1 MHSWTG
7 ASVCGVIVILGGIK
21 AAHYLSVTKCGVS
34 SEKGGTGQEN
44 EVLWEQEYPF
54 WPPLRSWAGDGDGNR
69 LVALRLLPTLPCC
82 FPRFCSMQRML

>member
-44 EVLWEQEYPF
+44 EVLWVYLLLLNTSISMAQ
-54 WPPLRSWAGDGDGNR
+54 DGR
-69 LVALRLLPTLPCC
+69 LQSGACDFSQLWG
-82 FPRFCSMQRML
+82 